1 MHIKKSIITHDR
13 FAYIYIYT
21 LYQQSSIVMYSPMLL
36 TSAAGRDDS
45 CSLKYVALN
54 GGTVQCPWV

>member
-13 FAYIYIYT
+13 FAYIYT